1 MFRNSENCDPNRVK
15 GSFPYSKP
23 HFVRRDNGLTFGVSA
38 DSLMISANR
47 ESNYWVSRKSVGIS
61 IKVCNT
67 EKEEFLIHN
76 TSEICTKEFYFSIE
90 RFGQGI

>member
-1 MFRNSENCDPNRVK
+1 MKKQAKKNKKSDEEIDL
-15 GSFPYSKP
+15 
-23 HFVRRDNGLTFGVSA
+23 DNPEFKKAWELLNYTRQSVFLTGKA
-38 DSLMISANR
+38 GTG
-47 ESNYWVSRKSVGIS
+47 VSRKSVGIS

>member
-1 MFRNSENCDPNRVK
+1 MFRSSENCDPNRVK

-47 ESNYWVSRKSVGIS
+47 ESNYSQ
-61 IKVCNT
+61 T
-67 EKEEFLIHN
+67 
-76 TSEICTKEFYFSIE
+76 
-90 RFGQGI
+90 

>member
-1 MFRNSENCDPNRVK
+1 MLKIYDAVPSYYNIRTEPF
-15 GSFPYSKP
+15 
-23 HFVRRDNGLTFGVSA
+23 LW
-38 DSLMISANR
+38 L
-47 ESNYWVSRKSVGIS
+47 SRKSVGIS